1 MKGTCQSLLH
11 FVGSAEYQGMVQFP
25 HLGPSGH
32 SYGLQNCRETES
44 TVPSTSKEEI
54 NIVQI

>member
-11 FVGSAEYQGMVQFP
+11 FVGSAEYQGVVQFP

-54 NIVQI
+54 K